1 MDRFRVDGKVALV
14 TGGARG
20 LGAVI
25 AATLVE
31 AGAKVLVTDV
41 LAEEGAKTVARL
53 GDHAAFTRLDVTQE
67 AEWEAAMATAL
78 KRFGRLDILVNNAG
92 IEITRLFADIT
103 LEEFNKT
110 MAVNSTGTFLG
121 IKHAIRTMRPG
132 GASGNGGSIVNLSSV
147 SGLMGS
153 VGLGSYCASKG
164 SVRLMTK
171 AAAVECARLNYGI
184 RVNSVHPAVV
194 KTDMGNMLINDYVK
208 LGLFPNAAAAEKAFA
223 NVQPLGLGLPQDV
236 ASGVCYLASE
246 AARWTTGTELVLDG
260 GLMAS

>member
-1 MDRFRVDGKVALV
+1 MNQFRVDGKVALV

-25 AATLVE
+25 AETLVE
-31 AGAKVLVTDV
+31 AGAKVVVTDV
-41 LAEEGAKTVARL
+41 LSDEGAKTVARL
-53 GDHAAFTRLDVTQE
+53 GDNALFVRLDVTQE
-67 AEWEAAMATAL
+67 AEWEAAIATTL
-78 KRFGRLDILVNNAG
+78 KHFGRLDILVNNAG

-110 MAVNSTGTFLG
+110 MSVNSTGTFLG

-132 GASGNGGSIVNLSSV
+132 GASGHGGSIVNVSSV

-194 KTDMGNMLINDYVK
+194 KTDMGTALINDYVRM
-208 LGLFPNAAAAEKAFA
+208 GMFPDAASAEKAFVNA
-223 NVQPLGLGLPQDV
+223 QPLGLGLPQDI
-236 ASGVCYLASE
+236 ANGVCYLASE
-246 AARWTTGTELVLDG
+246 ATRWMTGTELVLDG

>member
-1 MDRFRVDGKVALV
+1 MNRFRVDGKVAVV

-25 AATLVE
+25 AETLVE
-31 AGAKVLVTDV
+31 AGAKVVVTDV
-41 LAEEGAKTVARL
+41 LAEEGARTVAKL
-53 GDHAAFTRLDVTQE
+53 GANAIFLRHDVTQE
-67 AEWEAAMATAL
+67 AEWEAVLATAVQ
-78 KRFGRLDILVNNAG
+78 RFGRLDILVNNAG
-92 IEITRLFADIT
+92 IEITRLFADIP
-103 LEEFNKT
+103 LEEFNRT
-110 MAVNSTGTFLG
+110 MAVNSTGVFLG

-132 GASGNGGSIVNLSSV
+132 GAYGQGGTIINLSSV

-164 SVRLMTK
+164 AVRLMTK
-171 AAAVECARLNYGI
+171 AAAVECARLGYGI

-194 KTDMGNMLINDYVK
+194 KTDMGTGLINDYVS
-208 LGLFPNAAAAEKAFA
+208 LGLFPDAATAEQAFA
-223 NVQPLGLGLPQDV
+223 TAQPLGLGLPQDI

-246 AARWTTGTELVLDG
+246 ASRWMTGNELVLDG

>member
-1 MDRFRVDGKVALV
+1 MNQFRVDGKVALV

-25 AATLVE
+25 AETLVE
-31 AGAKVLVTDV
+31 AGAKVVVTDV
-41 LAEEGAKTVARL
+41 LSDEGAKTVARL
-53 GDHAAFTRLDVTQE
+53 GDNALFVRLDVTQE
-67 AEWEAAMATAL
+67 AEWEAAIATTL
-78 KRFGRLDILVNNAG
+78 KHFGRLDILVNNAG

-110 MAVNSTGTFLG
+110 MSVNSTGTFLG

-132 GASGNGGSIVNLSSV
+132 GASGHGGSIVNVSSV

-194 KTDMGNMLINDYVK
+194 KTDMGTALINDYVRM
-208 LGLFPNAAAAEKAFA
+208 GMFPDAASAEKAFVNA
-223 NVQPLGLGLPQDV
+223 QPLGLGLPQDI
-236 ASGVCYLASE
+236 ANGVCYLASE
-246 AARWTTGTELVLDG
+246 AARWMTGTELVLDG

>member
-31 AGAKVLVTDV
+31 AGAKVVVTDV
-41 LAEEGAKTVARL
+41 LSDEGAQTVARL
-53 GDHAAFTRLDVTQE
+53 GGNALFVRLDVTQE
-67 AEWEAAMATAL
+67 AEWEAAIATAL

-110 MAVNSTGTFLG
+110 MSVNSTGTFLG

-132 GASGNGGSIVNLSSV
+132 GASGHGGSIVNVSSV

-208 LGLFPNAAAAEKAFA
+208 LGLFPNAEAAEKAFA
-223 NVQPLGLGLPQDV
+223 NAQPLGLGLPQDV
-236 ASGVCYLASE
+236 ASGVCYLASD

>member
-31 AGAKVLVTDV
+31 AGAKVIVTDV
-41 LAEEGAKTVARL
+41 LSDEGAQTVARL
-53 GDHAAFTRLDVTQE
+53 GDNALFVRLDVTQE
-67 AEWEAAMATAL
+67 AEWEAAIATAL

-110 MAVNSTGTFLG
+110 MSVNSTGTFLG

-132 GASGNGGSIVNLSSV
+132 GASGHGGSIVNVSSV

-194 KTDMGNMLINDYVK
+194 KTDMGTALINDYVRM
-208 LGLFPNAAAAEKAFA
+208 GMFPDAAAAEKAFVNA
-223 NVQPLGLGLPQDV
+223 QPLGLGLPQDI

-246 AARWTTGTELVLDG
+246 AARWMTGTELVLDG

>member
-1 MDRFRVDGKVALV
+1 MNQFRVDGKVALV

-25 AATLVE
+25 AETLVE
-31 AGAKVLVTDV
+31 AGAKVVVTDV
-41 LAEEGAKTVARL
+41 LSDEGAQTVARL
-53 GDHAAFTRLDVTQE
+53 GDNALFVRLDVTQE
-67 AEWEAAMATAL
+67 AEWEAAIATTL
-78 KRFGRLDILVNNAG
+78 KHFGRLDILVNNAG

-110 MAVNSTGTFLG
+110 MSVNSTGTFLG

-132 GASGNGGSIVNLSSV
+132 GASGHGGSIVNVSSV

-194 KTDMGNMLINDYVK
+194 KTDMGTALINDYVRM
-208 LGLFPNAAAAEKAFA
+208 GMFPDAASAEKAFVNA
-223 NVQPLGLGLPQDV
+223 QPLGLGLPQDI
-236 ASGVCYLASE
+236 ANGVCYLASE
-246 AARWTTGTELVLDG
+246 AARWMTGTELVLDG

>member
-1 MDRFRVDGKVALV
+1 MERFRVEGKVALV

-25 AATLVE
+25 AATLIE
-31 AGAKVLVTDV
+31 AGARVVVTDLLV
-41 LAEEGAKTVARL
+41 DEGARTAAQL
-53 GDHAAFTRLDVTQE
+53 GSNAIFSRLDVTQE
-67 AEWEAAMATAL
+67 ANWETVIADTV
-78 KRFGRLDILVNNAG
+78 KRFGRFDILVNNAG

-110 MAVNSTGTFLG
+110 MAVNSTGVFLG

-132 GASGNGGSIVNLSSV
+132 GATGHGGSIVNLSSV

-153 VGLGSYCASKG
+153 VGLGSYCSSKG

-171 AAAVECARLNYGI
+171 AAAVECARLGYGI

-208 LGLFPNAAAAEKAFA
+208 LGLFPDAAAAEKAFA
-223 NVQPLGLGLPQDV
+223 NAQPLGLGQPQDV
-236 ASGVCYLASE
+236 ASGVCYLASD

-260 GLMAS
+260 GLMAA